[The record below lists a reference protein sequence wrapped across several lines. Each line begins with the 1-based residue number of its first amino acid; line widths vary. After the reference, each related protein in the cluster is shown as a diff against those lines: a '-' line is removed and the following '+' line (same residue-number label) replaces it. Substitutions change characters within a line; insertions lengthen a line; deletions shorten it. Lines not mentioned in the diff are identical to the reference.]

1 MSTPLVLRP
10 RSESK
15 GESVA
20 EISEE
25 PYDTAEEAERSA
37 ELLRAAHA
45 RLDKL
50 FAEVMADIPSG
61 NMDTLRTEVAALLT
75 NLSEIEL
82 NNRRISA
89 KSLSRLFNHKL
100 TQSRRAASVSLEQQA
115 LKLEAQHHHSLRR
128 LSYADGLSDMPA
140 RAETAEAACAECR
153 MTTGSLLAAL
163 GELGVALDHKAT
175 HERVVCEVKSWLLS
189 LRGERDVLTKNLV
202 GSRADAQRLRIELST
217 LNAEK
222 HALCAQLGACY
233 SSMEASEKVREE
245 LQARLD
251 AQMHAAVEAERATL
265 VQAAQLE
272 EAAMRAERAKL
283 AALEH
288 EIQAMHRTTLGIE
301 LDGALDPNAKLREL
315 LERMKQAKEAAEA
328 RAVSAETELAA
339 VRSQKAVLGHASLP
353 TTEVEV
359 PVPVQQRKLSLYEQ
373 DWQRAH
379 RQTSEELTHCRIEL
393 ATALE
398 ALAHASDELQAM
410 ALRAMRLEEVRR
422 NERTGLAKASLSSLH
437 QLRLHLVETLSGLRE
452 RSSGLD
458 ERHLIELSL
467 RATAH
472 AREETSPGRSK
483 QRWGGV
489 GGEFERVTVRDEL
502 PASPSHTPSGSS
514 QGARTPLF
522 LPQSAIKVQQLPPS
536 SSPSSPLS
544 SSPSARPISALT
556 SAKLLPSHPL
566 DSAGFI
572 SAGFTASG
580 FMATARGQSPQSP
593 PQTSPFTRRR
603 LQRGAR
609 SSSCASLQSPAL
621 TSSPSMVHCLPGA
634 AHPPHPLSLPSSPLA
649 HRARHEHAEQ
659 RLPPSPDNPPSV
671 FLPPWNP
678 PDNPPSVFLPPWN
691 PPDNPTSVFL
701 PPWNPPGIARASEAN
716 GVDDPPSSP
725 DVASPRGAA
734 PAAAASRMRARSQ
747 DLDRLSTAH
756 LRSGTRPRTALPN
769 APSASQ
775 TNCVWDASH
784 G

>member
-1 MSTPLVLRP
+1 MWRP

-37 ELLRAAHA
+37 ELLRAAHT

-50 FAEVMADIPSG
+50 FAEVMGDIPSG
-61 NMDTLRTEVAALLT
+61 NMDALRTEVAALLT
-75 NLSEIEL
+75 NLSETEL

-128 LSYADGLSDMPA
+128 LSDANGLSDMPA
-140 RAETAEAACAECR
+140 RAETAEAACAECKIA
-153 MTTGSLLAAL
+153 TGSLLAAL
-163 GELGVALDHKAT
+163 GELGVAQEQEHKASL
-175 HERVVCEVKSWLLS
+175 EAVVCEVKSWLLS
-189 LRGERDVLTKNLV
+189 LRGERDVLAKNLV
-202 GSRADAQRLRIELST
+202 GSRADAQRLRVELST

-222 HALCAQLGACY
+222 HTLCAQLGACH
-233 SSMEASEKVREE
+233 SSMEASEQVREG

-251 AQMHAAVEAERATL
+251 AQMHAAVEAERAAL

-272 EAAMRAERAKL
+272 EAMRAERAKL

-288 EIQAMHRTTLGIE
+288 EIHAMLTTLGIE

-315 LERMKQAKEAAEA
+315 LERIKQAKEAAEA
-328 RAVSAETELAA
+328 RAVTAETELAA
-339 VRSQKAVLGHASLP
+339 ARSQKAVLGLASLP
-353 TTEVEV
+353 TTEVMHLGEV
-359 PVPVQQRKLSLYEQ
+359 PVPVPQRKLSLYEQ

-379 RQTSEELTHCRIEL
+379 RQTSEELTHCRTEL

-410 ALRAMRLEEVRR
+410 TLRAMRLEEVRR
-422 NERTGLAKASLSSLH
+422 NERTGLVKATLSSLH
-437 QLRLHLVETLSGLRE
+437 QLRLHLVETLCGLRE
-452 RSSGLD
+452 RSSRLD
-458 ERHLIELSL
+458 ERHLIELPL
-467 RATAH
+467 RATAY
-472 AREETSPGRSK
+472 AREETSPVTSPGIK
-483 QRWGGV
+483 QRWGGGV
-489 GGEFERVTVRDEL
+489 GGEFERVTVRVEL
-502 PASPSHTPSGSS
+502 PASPSHAPSGSS
-514 QGARTPLF
+514 QGART
-522 LPQSAIKVQQLPPS
+522 
-536 SSPSSPLS
+536 SSPLS
-544 SSPSARPISALT
+544 SSPSARPVSAVT

-580 FMATARGQSPQSP
+580 FMATARGQSPQSFGLVPQSP
-593 PQTSPFTRRR
+593 PQTSLFTRR
-603 LQRGAR
+603 RGAR

-621 TSSPSMVHCLPGA
+621 TSPSMLQHCLPGA
-634 AHPPHPLSLPSSPLA
+634 AHHPQPLSLPSSPTA
-649 HRARHEHAEQ
+649 RRADN
-659 RLPPSPDNPPSV
+659 PPSPDNPPSV

-678 PDNPPSVFLPPWN
+678 PV
-691 PPDNPTSVFL
+691 T
-701 PPWNPPGIARASEAN
+701 PGIARASEAN

-756 LRSGTRPRTALPN
+756 LQSGTRPRTALPN
-769 APSASQ
+769 APSA
-775 TNCVWDASH
+775 
-784 G
+784 

>member
-1 MSTPLVLRP
+1 MWRP

-37 ELLRAAHA
+37 ELLRAAHT

-50 FAEVMADIPSG
+50 FAEVMGDIPSG
-61 NMDTLRTEVAALLT
+61 NMDALRTEVAALLT
-75 NLSEIEL
+75 NLSETEL

-128 LSYADGLSDMPA
+128 LSDANGLSDMPA
-140 RAETAEAACAECR
+140 RAETAEAACAECKIA
-153 MTTGSLLAAL
+153 TGSLLAAL
-163 GELGVALDHKAT
+163 GELGVAQEQEHKASL
-175 HERVVCEVKSWLLS
+175 EAVVCEVKSWLLS
-189 LRGERDVLTKNLV
+189 LRGERDVLAKNLL
-202 GSRADAQRLRIELST
+202 GSRADAQRLRVELST

-222 HALCAQLGACY
+222 HALCAQLGACH
-233 SSMEASEKVREE
+233 SSMEASEQVREG

-251 AQMHAAVEAERATL
+251 AQMHAAVEAERAAL

-272 EAAMRAERAKL
+272 EAMRAERAKL

-288 EIQAMHRTTLGIE
+288 EIHAMLTTLGIE

-315 LERMKQAKEAAEA
+315 LERIKQAKEAAEA
-328 RAVSAETELAA
+328 RAVTAETELAA
-339 VRSQKAVLGHASLP
+339 ARSQKAVLGLASLP
-353 TTEVEV
+353 TTEVMHLGEV
-359 PVPVQQRKLSLYEQ
+359 PVPVPQRKLSLYEQ

-379 RQTSEELTHCRIEL
+379 RQTSEELTHCRTEL

-410 ALRAMRLEEVRR
+410 TLRAMRLEEVRR
-422 NERTGLAKASLSSLH
+422 NERTGLVKATLSSLH
-437 QLRLHLVETLSGLRE
+437 QLRLHLVETLCGLRE
-452 RSSGLD
+452 RSSRLD
-458 ERHLIELSL
+458 ERHLIELPL

-472 AREETSPGRSK
+472 AREETSPVTSPGIK
-483 QRWGGV
+483 QRWGGGV
-489 GGEFERVTVRDEL
+489 GGEFERVTVRVEL
-502 PASPSHTPSGSS
+502 PASPSHAPSGSS

-522 LPQSAIKVQQLPPS
+522 LPQSALKVQQLPPS

-544 SSPSARPISALT
+544 SSPSARPVSAVT
-556 SAKLLPSHPL
+556 SAKLLPSHPQ

-580 FMATARGQSPQSP
+580 FMATARGQSPQSFGLVPQSP
-593 PQTSPFTRRR
+593 PQTSPFTRR
-603 LQRGAR
+603 RGAR

-621 TSSPSMVHCLPGA
+621 TSPSMLHCLPGA
-634 AHPPHPLSLPSSPLA
+634 AHHPQPLSLPSSPTA
-649 HRARHEHAEQ
+649 RRARHEHAEQ
-659 RLPPSPDNPPSV
+659 RLPPSPDNPP
-671 FLPPWNP
+671 
-678 PDNPPSVFLPPWN
+678 
-691 PPDNPTSVFL
+691 SVFL

-756 LRSGTRPRTALPN
+756 LQSGTRPRTALPN
-769 APSASQ
+769 APSAS
-775 TNCVWDASH
+775 
-784 G
+784 

>member
-1 MSTPLVLRP
+1 MRP
-10 RSESK
+10 RSQSK

-50 FAEVMADIPSG
+50 FAEIMGDTPSG
-61 NMDTLRTEVAALLT
+61 NMDALRTEVAVLLT
-75 NLSEIEL
+75 NLSETEL

-128 LSYADGLSDMPA
+128 LSDANGLSDMPA
-140 RAETAEAACAECR
+140 RAETAEAACAECKI
-153 MTTGSLLAAL
+153 TTGSLLAAL
-163 GELGVALDHKAT
+163 GELGVAQEQEHKASL
-175 HERVVCEVKSWLLS
+175 EAVVCEVKSWLLS
-189 LRGERDVLTKNLV
+189 LRGERDVLAKNLV
-202 GSRADAQRLRIELST
+202 GSRADAQRLRVELST

-233 SSMEASEKVREE
+233 SSMEASEQMREK

-251 AQMHAAVEAERATL
+251 AQMHAAVEAERAAY

-272 EAAMRAERAKL
+272 EAMRAERRDERAKL
-283 AALEH
+283 TALEH
-288 EIQAMHRTTLGIE
+288 EIHAMLTTLGIE

-315 LERMKQAKEAAEA
+315 LERIKQAKEAAEA
-328 RAVSAETELAA
+328 RAVTAETELAA
-339 VRSQKAVLGHASLP
+339 ARSQKAVLGLASLP
-353 TTEVEV
+353 TTEVMHLGEV
-359 PVPVQQRKLSLYEQ
+359 PVPVPQRKLSLYEQ

-379 RQTSEELTHCRIEL
+379 RQTSEELTHCRTEL
-393 ATALE
+393 AMALE

-410 ALRAMRLEEVRR
+410 TLRAMRLEEVRQ
-422 NERTGLAKASLSSLH
+422 NERTGLVKATLSSLH

-458 ERHLIELSL
+458 ERHLIELPL

-472 AREETSPGRSK
+472 AREETFPVTSPGIK
-483 QRWGGV
+483 QRWGGGV
-489 GGEFERVTVRDEL
+489 GGEFERATVSVKL
-502 PASPSHTPSGSS
+502 PASPSHAPSGSS

-522 LPQSAIKVQQLPPS
+522 LPQSALKVQQLPPS

-544 SSPSARPISALT
+544 SSPSARPMSAVT

-580 FMATARGQSPQSP
+580 FMATARGQSPQSFGSVPQSP
-593 PQTSPFTRRR
+593 PQTSPFTRR
-603 LQRGAR
+603 RGAR

-621 TSSPSMVHCLPGA
+621 TSPSMLHCLPGA
-634 AHPPHPLSLPSSPLA
+634 AHHPQPLSLPSSPTA
-649 HRARHEHAEQ
+649 RRARHEHAEQ

-678 PDNPPSVFLPPWN
+678 PD
-691 PPDNPTSVFL
+691 
-701 PPWNPPGIARASEAN
+701 IARASEAN

-769 APSASQ
+769 APSAPQ
-775 TNCVWDASH
+775 FTDELCL
-784 G
+784 GC

>member
-1 MSTPLVLRP
+1 MWRP

-37 ELLRAAHA
+37 ELLRAAHT

-50 FAEVMADIPSG
+50 FAEVMGDIPSG
-61 NMDTLRTEVAALLT
+61 NMDALRTEVAALLT
-75 NLSEIEL
+75 NLSETEL

-128 LSYADGLSDMPA
+128 LSDANGLSDMPA
-140 RAETAEAACAECR
+140 RAETAEAACAECKIA
-153 MTTGSLLAAL
+153 TGSLLAAL
-163 GELGVALDHKAT
+163 GELGVAQEQEHKASL
-175 HERVVCEVKSWLLS
+175 EAVVCEVKSWLLS
-189 LRGERDVLTKNLV
+189 LRGERDVLAKNLV
-202 GSRADAQRLRIELST
+202 GSRADAQRLRVELST

-222 HALCAQLGACY
+222 HTLCAQLGACH
-233 SSMEASEKVREE
+233 SSMEASEQVREG

-251 AQMHAAVEAERATL
+251 AQMHAAVEAERAAL

-272 EAAMRAERAKL
+272 EAMRAERAKL

-288 EIQAMHRTTLGIE
+288 EIHAMLTTLGIE

-315 LERMKQAKEAAEA
+315 LERIKQAKEAAEA
-328 RAVSAETELAA
+328 RAVTAETELAA
-339 VRSQKAVLGHASLP
+339 ARSQKAVLGLASLP
-353 TTEVEV
+353 TTEVMHLGEV
-359 PVPVQQRKLSLYEQ
+359 PVPVPQRKLSLYEQ

-379 RQTSEELTHCRIEL
+379 RQTSEELTHCRTEL

-410 ALRAMRLEEVRR
+410 TLRAMRLEEVRR
-422 NERTGLAKASLSSLH
+422 NERTGLVKATLSSLH
-437 QLRLHLVETLSGLRE
+437 QLRLHLVETLCGLRE
-452 RSSGLD
+452 RSSRLD
-458 ERHLIELSL
+458 ERHLIELPL

-472 AREETSPGRSK
+472 AREETSPVTYPGIK
-483 QRWGGV
+483 QRWGGGV
-489 GGEFERVTVRDEL
+489 GGESERVTVRVEL
-502 PASPSHTPSGSS
+502 PASPSHAPSGSS
-514 QGARTPLF
+514 QGART
-522 LPQSAIKVQQLPPS
+522 
-536 SSPSSPLS
+536 SSPLS
-544 SSPSARPISALT
+544 SSPSARPVSAVT
-556 SAKLLPSHPL
+556 SAKLLPSHPLDSAVNRAVNPL

-580 FMATARGQSPQSP
+580 FMATARGQSPQSFGLFPQSP
-593 PQTSPFTRRR
+593 PQTSPFTRR
-603 LQRGAR
+603 RGAR

-621 TSSPSMVHCLPGA
+621 TSPSMLHCLPGA
-634 AHPPHPLSLPSSPLA
+634 AHHPQPLSLPSSPTA
-649 HRARHEHAEQ
+649 RRARHEHAEQ

-678 PDNPPSVFLPPWN
+678 P
-691 PPDNPTSVFL
+691 
-701 PPWNPPGIARASEAN
+701 GIARASEAN
-716 GVDDPPSSP
+716 GVDDLLSSP

-756 LRSGTRPRTALPN
+756 LQSGTRPRTALPN
-769 APSASQ
+769 APPAS
-775 TNCVWDASH
+775 
-784 G
+784 